1 MFLHVVMVH
10 LGLEVLLE
18 EWMNHNGDNI
28 STMLPQEVLQEG
40 VEEVGIREW
49 DALPM
54 PDHLVV
60 RNTLAGLG
68 SCEFEQDEK
77 HACGDDD
84 SFD

>member
-1 MFLHVVMVH
+1 MVH
-10 LGLEVLLE
+10 LGLEELPE
-18 EWMNHNGDNI
+18 EWMNHNWDNI
-28 STMLPQEVLQEG
+28 STMHPQAVLQEG
-40 VEEVGIREW
+40 VEEVGIREL

-60 RNTLAGLG
+60 RNTSAGLG
-68 SCEFEQDEK
+68 SYEFEQDEK